1 MQNITQRNGR
11 GLGLRLLIVDDN
23 EEITDGITYY
33 LSTHQTIDCE
43 VTNDGPQGL
52 ERIRNDKFDL
62 ILLDLAMPD
71 FSGFD
76 IVKSLK
82 QDGLLESKNIV
93 IFTASTDQRLFDEM
107 KKAGIKDIFK
117 KPFSINDLT
126 ALIDK
131 YRPRTK

>member
-1 MQNITQRNGR
+1 MQYITQRNGR

>member
-1 MQNITQRNGR
+1 MQYITQRNGR
-11 GLGLRLLIVDDN
+11 GSGLRLLIVDDN

-33 LSTHQTIDCE
+33 LGTDQTIDCE

-131 YRPRTK
+131 YRPKTK

>member
-1 MQNITQRNGR
+1 MQYITQRNGR

-33 LSTHQTIDCE
+33 LSTDQTIDCE

-52 ERIRNDKFDL
+52 KRIRNDKFDL

>member
-1 MQNITQRNGR
+1 LQNITQRNGR